1 MLQILS
7 PTAQFYRVMKNKIR
21 RSPRTAEESKVQE
34 NHARSFFVQHSSKGY
49 LAPSTLPNLRAICKT
64 CETSHLQN
72 IRSTSHLQKRMR
84 NRSQF
89 FLETVQPSETRLQ
102 WQPLSKKTWHT
113 QECTPKKKALD
124 NVQKFQKPLTVRKP
138 DLSGIPDFFPR
149 VKPTITPKPPSS
161 PLPAYQEFP
170 WRDVLQ
176 GRT

>member
-102 WQPLSKKTWHT
+102 WQPLSKKNMTYSRMYPQKKSTRQRPEISETTHRQKTWPFWNSRFFSQSETNHHP
-113 QECTPKKKALD
+113 QTPIITLAGL
-124 NVQKFQKPLTVRKP
+124 
-138 DLSGIPDFFPR
+138 PR
-149 VKPTITPKPPSS
+149 V
-161 PLPAYQEFP
+161 PLEGCFA
-170 WRDVLQ
+170 R
-176 GRT
+176 